1 MNIQFEGIRQFTP
14 CMIFTSIDA
23 NVFRIVLAA
32 MNFAFANFIDRRQQ
46 GIDIDADLTFCGIAV
61 LFLRF
66 SSSFLATVTLLLPP
80 VVKSAWHHLSIDRRE
95 NQHSRAPGAAR
106 KTKLFYTGTKAQEE
120 NDEGE

>member
-14 CMIFTSIDA
+14 SMIFTSIDA

-61 LFLRF
+61 LFAVFIIFPRNRC
-66 SSSFLATVTLLLPP
+66 S
-80 VVKSAWHHLSIDRRE
+80 VVAA
-95 NQHSRAPGAAR
+95 SR
-106 KTKLFYTGTKAQEE
+106 
-120 NDEGE
+120 

>member
-61 LFLRF
+61 LFFAVFIIFPRNRY
-66 SSSFLATVTLLLPP
+66 S
-80 VVKSAWHHLSIDRRE
+80 VVAA
-95 NQHSRAPGAAR
+95 SR
-106 KTKLFYTGTKAQEE
+106 
-120 NDEGE
+120 